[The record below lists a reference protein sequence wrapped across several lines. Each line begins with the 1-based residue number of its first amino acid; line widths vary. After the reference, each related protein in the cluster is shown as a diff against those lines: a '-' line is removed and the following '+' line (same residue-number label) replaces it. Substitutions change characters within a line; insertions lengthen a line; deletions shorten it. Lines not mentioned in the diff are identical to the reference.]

1 MSTKSKPGLAEQRLK
16 DAVDHLLGIIDGIE
30 AKQEFTDAYNMLPP
44 NLTDG
49 RTFRKVVLDSLI
61 DSYIDVTFVMDAEDV
76 PIAPYRMLLKERD
89 GKNHPL
95 PKARRLFMAD
105 RRDQEKD
112 DYPFEEPECLSIFGD
127 RPCVEMLDV
136 MPAWKNVVLAFTDMM
151 KSDHT
156 VRMESRTQRLMKRVD
171 TQFGK
176 RYELK
181 DGVLEERK
189 NARNGDYENAELN
202 YLVMRAEDRELPP
215 AAMKHLHSQM
225 KSMDGMQEN
234 SSDFKSLM
242 RALEVMVD
250 LPWNKRS
257 RLVDNIRD
265 TERSLN
271 EKHYGMDDAK
281 QLIAEHVAVLRRSGE
296 PAGKIL
302 CLHGAPGIGKTSL
315 AQAIADATGRKLV
328 RVALGGVRDS
338 VTIRGHSSTYIG
350 ALPGRIIK
358 GLAEAGVRN
367 PLFLLDEIDKV
378 GTNSSDSK
386 DVEAALLE
394 VIDPE
399 QNTHFRDTYVDVEFD
414 LSEAMFIATA
424 NDQWAIMP
432 ALRDRMEMVDLPS
445 YTTEQKLKIAQY
457 HLIPKQMDAC
467 GLDGDDIEIPDG
479 TLQAVV
485 SRYVREA
492 GVRELERLIEKI
504 CRKVAYKLESDS
516 RAGPVTVS
524 PGDLERYL
532 GKPRIH
538 SDKLVTEDTV
548 GVSHGLGVT
557 GTFGSI
563 LPFEVIKMASKD
575 GFHIRR
581 TGQMKDVMQESIDI
595 VASWIRANAGQY
607 GISTDNLDKT
617 ELHVDA
623 VNDGAKDG
631 PSAGI
636 ALLSA
641 CMSVLMDKPL
651 RADLAMTGKMTLGG
665 RVRAIGGTIAK
676 LEGAMREG
684 MQMVL
689 IPQAN
694 MKDLSDASD
703 EIKSKLQ
710 IQPVETA
717 ADVLKYV
724 FREEAVS
731 ATTGLVPVMAE
742 KKAAVTEQTPA
753 LLRHG
758 QRPHVA

>member
-1 MSTKSKPGLAEQRLK
+1 MSTKSKPGLAEQRLN
-16 DAVDHLLGIIDGIE
+16 DAVEHLLGIVDGIE
-30 AKQEFTDAYNMLPP
+30 AKEEFTDAYNMLPP
-44 NLTDG
+44 NMTDG
-49 RTFRKVVLDSLI
+49 RTFRTVVLDSLI
-61 DSYIDVTFVMDAEDV
+61 DSYIDVTFAMDAENV
-76 PIAPYRMLLKERD
+76 PIDPYRMLLKERD
-89 GKNHPL
+89 GKAIPA
-95 PKARRLFMAD
+95 PKARRLLVAD

-127 RPCVEMLDV
+127 KPCVEMLDV
-136 MPAWKNVVLAFTDMM
+136 MPAWKNVVLAFADIM
-151 KSDHT
+151 KPDTT
-156 VRMESRTQRLMKRVD
+156 VRMESRVQRLMKRVSI
-171 TQFGK
+171 QFDK
-176 RYELK
+176 KYDLK
-181 DGVLEERK
+181 DGVLEENKKARK
-189 NARNGDYENAELN
+189 GDYTNAELN
-202 YLVMRAEDRELPP
+202 YLVMVAEDRELPP

-242 RALEVMVD
+242 RALEIMVD
-250 LPWNKRS
+250 LPWSKRS
-257 RLVDNIRD
+257 KLTSDIRE
-265 TERSLN
+265 TERCLDEN
-271 EKHYGMDDAK
+271 HYGMEDAK
-281 QLIAEHVAVLRRSGE
+281 QLIAEHVAVLHRTGE
-296 PAGKIL
+296 PGGKIL

-338 VTIRGHSSTYIG
+338 VAIRGHSSAYIG

-358 GLAEAGVRN
+358 GLSEAGVRN

-378 GTNSSDSK
+378 GSNGSDSK

-394 VIDPE
+394 VIDPQ
-399 QNTHFRDTYVDVEFD
+399 QNAHFRDTYVDVEFN

-424 NDQWAIMP
+424 NDQWSIMP

-445 YTTEQKLKIAQY
+445 YTTEQKLRIAQR
-457 HLIPKQMDAC
+457 HLVPKQMETC
-467 GLDGDDIEIPDG
+467 GLSSHDIEIPDG

-485 SRYVREA
+485 SRYVRES

-516 RAGPVTVS
+516 HDSPVTVN
-524 PGDLERYL
+524 PGDLEKYL

-563 LPFEVIKMASKD
+563 LPFEVIKMAGKD
-575 GFHIRR
+575 GFKIRR

-595 VASWIRANAGQY
+595 VTSWIRANAEQY
-607 GISTDNLDKT
+607 GVSPDTLEKT

-684 MQMVL
+684 MQLVL
-689 IPQAN
+689 IPEAN
-694 MKDLSDASD
+694 MKDLSDASAELKD
-703 EIKSKLQ
+703 RLT
-710 IQPVETA
+710 IQPVATA
-717 ADVLKYV
+717 ADVLKHV
-724 FREEAVS
+724 FREEAVQ
-731 ATTGLVPVMAE
+731 ATGLVPVRAE
-742 KKAAVTEQTPA
+742 KKAVATDQAPA
-753 LLRHG
+753 LLRTG
-758 QRPHVA
+758 QQPHVA